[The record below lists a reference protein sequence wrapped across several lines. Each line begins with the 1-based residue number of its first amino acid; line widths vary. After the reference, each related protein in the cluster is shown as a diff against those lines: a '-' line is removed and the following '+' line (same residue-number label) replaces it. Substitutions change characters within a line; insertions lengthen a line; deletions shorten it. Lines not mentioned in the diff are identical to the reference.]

1 MLLSNIQFLV
11 QYIDILHLPIIAA
24 DTYDISV
31 DSNLKKENVN
41 RHDFETSAVPNKY
54 SNPRRNVVR
63 SRSLIIYN

>member
-31 DSNLKKENVN
+31 DSNLEKRK
-41 RHDFETSAVPNKY
+41 RQTTRFRDF
-54 SNPRRNVVR
+54 RRA
-63 SRSLIIYN
+63 